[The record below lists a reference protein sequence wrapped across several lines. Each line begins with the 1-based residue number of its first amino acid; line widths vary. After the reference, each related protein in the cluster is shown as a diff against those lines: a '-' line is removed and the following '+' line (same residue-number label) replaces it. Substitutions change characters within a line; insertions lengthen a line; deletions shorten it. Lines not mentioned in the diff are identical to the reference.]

1 MGDPYL
7 RARLKDMQREII
19 MKSMIS
25 QEVPKADVI
34 ITNPTHISIALKY
47 DLESMNAP
55 TVIAKGE
62 DALALK
68 IREIAKE
75 NNITMIENKP
85 LAWKIYE
92 IVEVGDIIPGEL
104 FAAVVAVYKQLY
116 EKQQYSMA

>member
-1 MGDPYL
+1 
-7 RARLKDMQREII
+7 
-19 MKSMIS
+19 
-25 QEVPKADVI
+25 
-34 ITNPTHISIALKY
+34 
-47 DLESMNAP
+47 MNAP

-92 IVEVGDIIPGEL
+92 LVEVGDIIPGEL